1 MGQIRLCCGGVGR
14 VEEIEEGI
22 EEGMEEDR
30 RLQLSNSSFSIGE
43 VPGSPREVGWR
54 DLFRQEN
61 EKRKLVPRFSNVGK
75 WGPRGGGGG
84 ARPFS
89 GESSASPT
97 TSYFAVAT
105 ETEFSRVSRGSRT
118 SVGATQ
124 MKRCLFLF
132 SFHCWKDFTFWGW
145 TLEREGSS
153 ASLPRRRSLAR
164 TSQRA
169 GRQLVNN

>member
-1 MGQIRLCCGGVGR
+1 
-14 VEEIEEGI
+14 
-22 EEGMEEDR
+22 MEEDR
-30 RLQLSNSSFSIGE
+30 RFQLSNSSFSIGE

-54 DLFRQEN
+54 DLFRQKN

-75 WGPRGGGGG
+75 WGPGGGRV

-105 ETEFSRVSRGSRT
+105 EIEFSRVSRGSRT

-124 MKRCLFLF
+124 MKRCLFLLF
-132 SFHCWKDFTFWGW
+132 FPLLERFLTFWGGRSNAKARA
-145 TLEREGSS
+145 LAFLAGVP
-153 ASLPRRRSLAR
+153 LPDLPNGQAV
-164 TSQRA
+164 
-169 GRQLVNN
+169 G